1 MEGFCIMKKVLAL
14 FFLLVAFNVNAQ
26 NTGTYKKVPGVAVAH
41 SPKSTGKYLGTPSI
55 VILSNGDYLMSF
67 DFFGPKCT
75 SDIVHVYK
83 SSDKGI
89 TWQFLTELED
99 TFWAGL
105 FVVKNDVYLLGVR
118 GSDRNLSIRKSSDY
132 GKTWTPHSI
141 LKEGRFHGSS
151 TPVIF
156 HKGKIYKGYDHL
168 GFEDKKKPW
177 MSENKSFVMWV
188 DENADLL
195 KPESWKYSEEIV
207 KPKDMDGTG
216 WLETN
221 AVLGR
226 DGLIKGITRVAN
238 ESGYIAGYYSVNKDG
253 SVDKSSIKAIPFL
266 GGATKFNVMWD
277 AKTKKY
283 WALTNYPSEI
293 LRKPKM
299 RAGGMRS
306 VLALV
311 SSPDLE
317 KWRLNKIILASD
329 NVKYHGFQYVDW
341 QFEGKD
347 IIVMDRV
354 SFTDE
359 FGEADNAHNSNY
371 IIFHRIRDYAKS
383 KTDKELKKYI
393 NK

>member
-1 MEGFCIMKKVLAL
+1 MKKL
-14 FFLLVAFNVNAQ
+14 FILFLLIAALNANAQ
-26 NTGTYKKVPGVAVAH
+26 NERIYPKIPGVVVAH
-41 SPKSTGKYLGTPSI
+41 SPKSSGKYLGTPSI
-55 VILSNGDYLMSF
+55 VVLPNGDYLASF

-75 SDIVHVYK
+75 SDVVNVYK
-83 SSDKGI
+83 SSDKGAS
-89 TWQFLTELED
+89 WQFLSALED
-99 TFWAGL
+99 AFWAGL
-105 FVVKNDVYLLGVR
+105 FVVKNEVYLLGVR
-118 GSDRNLSIRKSSDY
+118 GSDRSLSIRKSTDN
-132 GKTWTPHSI
+132 GKTWTPHAI

-151 TPVIF
+151 TPVVF
-156 HKGKIYKGYDHL
+156 HDGKIYKGYDHL
-168 GFEDKKKPW
+168 GIEDKKKPW
-177 MSENKSFVMWV
+177 MSENKSFIMWA
-188 DENADLL
+188 DENSDLL
-195 KPESWKYSEEIV
+195 NPESWKYSDEV
-207 KPKDMDGTG
+207 QKPTDIDGTG

-221 AVLGR
+221 AVLGT
-226 DGLIKGITRVAN
+226 DGQIKGVTRLAN
-238 ESGYIAGYYSVNKDG
+238 ESGYLAGYYAVNKDG

-277 AKTKKY
+277 VKTKKY

-293 LRKPKM
+293 LRQPKM

-317 KWRLNKIILASD
+317 HWKLNKIVLASD

-341 QFEGKD
+341 QFDGKD

-354 SFTDE
+354 GYTDE

-371 IIFHRIRDYAKS
+371 IIFHRIKNYAKS
-383 KTDKELKKYI
+383 KTDKELEKYI